1 VCIYDILHSLQE
13 QKSLGLGGGA
23 NLKESGARCEQ
34 PASNGSSCDMEGK
47 HFYLRDTA
55 RGISVVRE
63 VQLLSRRTE
72 LRCLA
77 SEEGV
82 PGDVFHFEFLFAS
95 RRVMR

>member
-1 VCIYDILHSLQE
+1 
-13 QKSLGLGGGA
+13 
-23 NLKESGARCEQ
+23 
-34 PASNGSSCDMEGK
+34 MEGK
-47 HFYLRDTA
+47 HLYLRDTA

-82 PGDVFHFEFLFAS
+82 PGDVFHFELLFAS
-95 RRVMR
+95 RRVMQ